1 MVILLEIVRAL
12 ALVGLLIGGLLR
24 GRRDAE
30 RNDITRRRVE
40 AYMQTIR
47 REGDNPELGAMTD
60 EELRDLLLSSAHN
73 LRQQNDRR
81 FWFLLVGL
89 VVVTAAALV
98 VALEHGVTGF
108 GIALA
113 VGAIALYGLNEYFG
127 RRIGAPLAARG
138 IDLERLR
145 VE

>member
-1 MVILLEIVRAL
+1 MVILLEIVLAL
-12 ALVGLLIGGLLR
+12 ALVGLLLGWLLR

-30 RNDITRRRVE
+30 RADITRRRVE

-47 REGDNPELGAMTD
+47 REGGNAELAAMTD
-60 EELRDLLLSSAHN
+60 DELRDLLLSSAHN

-89 VVVTAAALV
+89 VVVAAAALV
-98 VALEHGVTGF
+98 VALEHGVPGF
-108 GIALA
+108 GITLA

-127 RRIGAPLAARG
+127 RRISAPLIARG